1 MADAVFS
8 AQRDMI
14 ADLGRTAA
22 QRRVSIVAIKP
33 TTSASSTRLAPL
45 MREHLDALVRES
57 DSHAPAAWVATE
69 SGLAERC

>member
-45 MREHLDALVRES
+45 MRELLRAALPDFPEQI
-57 DSHAPAAWVATE
+57 WQTW
-69 SGLAERC
+69 

>member
-1 MADAVFS
+1 MRVHIGRLIHESSLTMADAVFS

-45 MREHLDALVRES
+45 MRELLQ
-57 DSHAPAAWVATE
+57 
-69 SGLAERC
+69 